1 MWKPSCKSIAELDAL
16 TEHSIHMKKLS
27 KIKSRIDNRPPKVSK
42 HVHVNAK
49 KELNTLKTQADIQ
62 YKNQLLLKKL
72 RKIEENNA
80 SRNADTHRISGNF
93 FSRVRLEE
101 LERIGGENQKILNR
115 IQSAKSY
122 YPVEKH
128 QSDFMLS
135 QYLRYKLSENAG
147 RIPKTTSYNA
157 IDLNEMSESNKSL
170 KSSRP
175 NTAAHGIKSQVS
187 SARPISAKQVNFNL

>member
-16 TEHSIHMKKLS
+16 TEHSIHQKKLM
-27 KIKSRIDNRPPKVSK
+27 KIKPRVDNKPPKELK
-42 HVHVNAK
+42 HIHMNAK

-62 YKNQLLLKKL
+62 FKNQLLLKKL
-72 RKIEENNA
+72 RKIEEN
-80 SRNADTHRISGNF
+80 SSHRATDSHKIAGNF
-93 FSRVRLEE
+93 FSRLRLEE

-122 YPVEKH
+122 YPLEKH
-128 QSDFMLS
+128 QSDFMIS
-135 QYLRYKLSENAG
+135 QYLRSKLSENAG

-157 IDLNEMSESNKSL
+157 IDFHDLNEVNKSI

-175 NTAAHGIKSQVS
+175 NTAAFSGKSQTT
-187 SARPISAKQVNFNL
+187 RPISAKQVNFNL

>member
-1 MWKPSCKSIAELDAL
+1 MWKSSCKSVAELDAL
-16 TEHSIHMKKLS
+16 NEHSIHLKKLR
-27 KIKSRIDNRPPKVSK
+27 KIKSRIDNKPPKKSK
-42 HVHVNAK
+42 HLHFNAK
-49 KELNTLKTQADIQ
+49 KELNNLKTQADIQ
-62 YKNQLLLKKL
+62 FKNQLLLKKL
-72 RKIEENNA
+72 RDIEENSGN
-80 SRNADTHRISGNF
+80 RCGDTHRIVGNF

-128 QSDFMLS
+128 QSDFMVS
-135 QYLRYKLSENAG
+135 QYLRFKLSENAG
-147 RIPKTTSYNA
+147 RIPKTTSYNT
-157 IDLNEMSESNKSL
+157 IDINDLSEINKSL

-175 NTAAHGIKSQVS
+175 NTAAHTVKNQVT